1 MGAAQVQPAA
11 RSGGRGVLEFGPV
24 GGGGGGDPLNPQRGA
39 CILRPRLRP
48 GSVPHA
54 LCGFGQ
60 IISHLMDEAD
70 LLMRGG
76 FISIKDAGHK
86 RTPNS

>member
-24 GGGGGGDPLNPQRGA
+24 VGGGGGDPLNPQRGA
-39 CILRPRLRP
+39 CILRPRFRP
-48 GSVPHA
+48 GSVPLA
-54 LCGFGQ
+54 PCGFGQ
-60 IISHLMDEAD
+60 IISQLMDESD

-76 FISIKDAGHK
+76 FISVKEAGHK
-86 RTPNS
+86 RTTDC